1 MTDIKGT
8 VAPGFELIRQAFA
21 ANFSERA
28 DVGAAV
34 ALVVD
39 GKLVVD
45 LWGGFAN
52 PESGREWT
60 ADTLVNIW
68 STTKGVTAA
77 CFAMLVDRGQIDYD
91 LPVAH
96 YWPEFG
102 VAGKE
107 KITVAMML
115 SHQGGLCGFRDP
127 ATVDDFYDAERAAAR
142 LAAAEPFWEPGTQ
155 SGYHAITIG
164 FLATALFR
172 RVEGRTIKQFVSDE
186 FGNLEIHIGLPSSR
200 QNCVAPLI
208 APQDLSSSSF
218 ADDITPAQLSALAN
232 PAMDPLIANSDSWQA
247 AEIPSANGFATA
259 RGLAR
264 LYGALAGDGMINSG
278 RIIRGEAIAEATTE
292 RIKGVDAILG
302 IQASWGCGFLRNT
315 DGVYGPNEG
324 AFGHSGWGGSFA
336 FGDPS
341 RKLGLA
347 YTMNR
352 MGTDLINDPR
362 NAALIDAVYASLPS

>member
-1 MTDIKGT
+1 MTAIHGT
-8 VAPGFELIRQAFA
+8 TALGFELVREAFA
-21 ANFSERA
+21 SNFSERT

-34 ALVVD
+34 ALVID
-39 GKLVVD
+39 GRIVVD
-45 LWGGFAN
+45 LWGGVAD
-52 PESGREWT
+52 PAEGREWN
-60 ADTLVNIW
+60 ADTLANIW

-115 SHQGGLCGFRDP
+115 SHQAGLCGFRDP
-127 ATVDDFYDAERAAAR
+127 ATIEDFYDAERAAAR
-142 LAAAEPFWEPGTQ
+142 LAAAEPFWVPGTQ

-164 FLATALFR
+164 FLATALFK

-186 FGNLEIHIGLPSSR
+186 FGRLGMNIGLPLSL
-200 QNCVAPLI
+200 AHHAATMI
-208 APQDLSSSSF
+208 APPSLTSTGLVQDMTDAQF
-218 ADDITPAQLSALAN
+218 AAIAN
-232 PAMDPLIANSDSWQA
+232 PPIDPLAPNSDDWRA

-259 RGLAR
+259 RSLAV
-264 LYGALAGDGMINSG
+264 LYGALAGDGTING
-278 RIIRGEAIAEATTE
+278 DRLIGTDAIASATVE
-292 RIKGVDAILG
+292 RISGVDAILG

-315 DGVYGPNEG
+315 DQVYGPNEA

-336 FGDPS
+336 FGDPAA
-341 RKLGLA
+341 RLGLS

-362 NAALIDAVYASLPS
+362 NVAIVNAVYESL

>member
-1 MTDIKGT
+1 MTAIHGT
-8 VAPGFELIRQAFA
+8 VASRFELVRQTFM
-21 ANFSERA
+21 ANYSERG

-34 ALVVD
+34 ALVTD

-45 LWGGFAN
+45 LWGGVAD
-52 PESGREWT
+52 PAEGRAWK
-60 ADTLVNIW
+60 ADTLANVW

-91 LPVAH
+91 KPVAC

-107 KITVAMML
+107 NITVAMML
-115 SHQGGLCGFRDP
+115 SHQGGLCGFRGP
-127 ATVDDFYDAERAAAR
+127 ATVEDFYDAERAAAR
-142 LAAAEPFWEPGTQ
+142 LAAAKPFWEPGTQ

-186 FGNLEIHIGLPSSR
+186 FGDLEITIGLPPTLLR
-200 QNCVAPLI
+200 RAATMI
-208 APQDLSSSSF
+208 APPELTSTGLVQDMTEAQF
-218 ADDITPAQLSALAN
+218 AAIAN
-232 PAMDPLIANSDSWQA
+232 PPIDPLVPNSEGWRS

-259 RGLAR
+259 RGLAV
-264 LYGALAGDGMINSG
+264 LYGALAGDGTING
-278 RIIRGEAIAEATTE
+278 RRIIGYDAITEATTE
-292 RIKGVDAILG
+292 RIRGVDAILG

-362 NAALIDAVYASLPS
+362 NVAVIDAVYTSLRS